1 MPLTP
6 DEAIEKNKGK
16 TRLQFARA
24 IRALVTEVEAS
35 LEYYTGDPV
44 YVGLTAYLQY
54 KVEADIAKEAGPI
67 TLRIIDRELHE
78 RFASYGWKI
87 GIVTNSTE
95 SCHWAKLIDAR
106 EH

>member
-16 TRLQFARA
+16 AHSQLDRA
-24 IRALVTEVEAS
+24 IRDLVNDVDVAI
-35 LEYYTGDPV
+35 EYYAGEHI
-44 YVGLTAYLQY
+44 YVGLPAYLQY
-54 KVEADIAKEAGPI
+54 RVEADIATDAGPI

-78 RFASYGWKI
+78 RFGPCGWKI

-95 SCHWAKLIDAR
+95 SAHWAKLVDAR
-106 EH
+106 ER

>member
-16 TRLQFARA
+16 THLQLARA
-24 IRALVTEVEAS
+24 IRDLVIEVEAA

-54 KVEADIAKEAGPI
+54 KVEADNARQAGPI
-67 TLRIIDRELHE
+67 TLNIIDSELHKH
-78 RFASYGWKI
+78 FGPYGWKI

-95 SCHWAKLIDAR
+95 SCHWAKLIDGR